1 MGDVGGMGEWRG
13 SIKFWCGPKK
23 KKWCG
28 SHGSKFWCG
37 WCGSTNSWRGS
48 KKGIGGRASKY
59 WHGWMS
65 LRCFVKKV
73 MLKTSKNLQENTC
86 AGISF

>member
-13 SIKFWCGPKK
+13 SIKFWCGP
-23 KKWCG
+23 
-28 SHGSKFWCG
+28 HGSKFWCG